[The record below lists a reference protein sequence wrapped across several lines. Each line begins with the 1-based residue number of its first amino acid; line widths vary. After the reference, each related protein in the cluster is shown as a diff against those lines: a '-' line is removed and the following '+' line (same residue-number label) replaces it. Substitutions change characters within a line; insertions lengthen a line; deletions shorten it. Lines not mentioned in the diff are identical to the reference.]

1 MRLAP
6 GASVVAIVRLRLA
19 DGVPVAIERASFGA
33 ALASGLAAAD
43 LDRGSLH
50 RILLDL
56 GHVPSRGRATLAA
69 EPAGTADAK
78 LLGLKKG
85 DAVLVE
91 RRLIDDQHGAPLELT
106 ESRYAGD
113 RYGLEVRFVVEP
125 AAPVKAALRRQLSG
139 SAAKAFLV
147 SRYQPGRRSG
157 ASTCRA
163 WRRSLPRARR
173 RRLRPLSLRCSSC
186 ALITSLASS
195 PRCWASQGSAQLHG
209 TSSSS
214 WLRPPRGLGDVV
226 KLRAACSGRFSIP
239 DRVRRAASRIG
250 SRGDEPDPQEGDRAL
265 GVAQELDVAPRRG
278 RAVHEEAVLGVRG
291 ATTSAVTVPVPDPGS
306 TSKDRTRSA
315 SPSSLTS

>member
-1 MRLAP
+1 MTTPEQRFIPRYYEIEQSLRARIARLAPGDPLPSDAQLVEEFGVSRMTARNATQRLAQEGIILRVPGRGTFVAERQPLRQADNLLSFSDEMRRAGRVPSSRLLEHTVRPADELERARLRLAP

-69 EPAGTADAK
+69 EAAGTTDAK

-91 RRLIDDQHGAPLELT
+91 RRLIEDQHGAPLELT

-125 AAPVKAALRRQLSG
+125 
-139 SAAKAFLV
+139 
-147 SRYQPGRRSG
+147 
-157 ASTCRA
+157 
-163 WRRSLPRARR
+163 PRA
-173 RRLRPLSLRCSSC
+173 
-186 ALITSLASS
+186 
-195 PRCWASQGSAQLHG
+195 
-209 TSSSS
+209 
-214 WLRPPRGLGDVV
+214 
-226 KLRAACSGRFSIP
+226 
-239 DRVRRAASRIG
+239 
-250 SRGDEPDPQEGDRAL
+250 
-265 GVAQELDVAPRRG
+265 
-278 RAVHEEAVLGVRG
+278 
-291 ATTSAVTVPVPDPGS
+291 
-306 TSKDRTRSA
+306 
-315 SPSSLTS
+315 